1 MVIGFGNNIFAAA
14 DCWRLIYWQEFYSL
28 LPNNLKNSK
37 GDNDMESQYFWMSLD
52 DLEQVVIGNGEI
64 LLINKNGES
73 TRIGTT
79 VDEARKRLIDFG
91 KDEDFPD
98 FMNDYNG

>member
-1 MVIGFGNNIFAAA
+1 M
-14 DCWRLIYWQEFYSL
+14 
-28 LPNNLKNSK
+28 PNNLKNSK

-52 DLEQVVIGNGEI
+52 DLEQVVIGNGEV

-79 VDEARKRLIDFG
+79 VDEARKRLTDFG

>member
-1 MVIGFGNNIFAAA
+1 
-14 DCWRLIYWQEFYSL
+14 
-28 LPNNLKNSK
+28 
-37 GDNDMESQYFWMSLD
+37 MESQYFWMSLD

-73 TRIGTT
+73 TRIGAT